1 MQQQVVR
8 LEPLDRQALVAAIK
22 DNMGSR
28 VEFANGCYL
37 HLEPQYGLLWGCTPY
52 GRDWACQA
60 GNQAASVIAKWVAF
74 WNEPRD
80 EHGILMNVA
89 HVPILG
95 AG

>member
-1 MQQQVVR
+1 
-8 LEPLDRQALVAAIK
+8 
-22 DNMGSR
+22 MGSR

-80 EHGILMNVA
+80 EHGMLMNVA
-89 HVPILG
+89 DEPILE
-95 AG
+95 AV